1 MADVPGFECNPGLA
15 TRAQRSIANR
25 SFLVV
30 NRPKAGATS
39 FEAARIVD
47 GDTSQ
52 LLHTSYSYC
61 GNCNST
67 RVRHAELQTPQGMAL
82 LRIETIRVV
91 SQTQFVLFRDAERR
105 DRPSAFGTQRCPN
118 TLTTSTHTQPS
129 WVFEHAESK
138 RSKRTQTKRTEIRP

>member
-1 MADVPGFECNPGLA
+1 M
-15 TRAQRSIANR
+15 
-25 SFLVV
+25 

-118 TLTTSTHTQPS
+118 TLTTSTHT
-129 WVFEHAESK
+129 HALHTRE
-138 RSKRTQTKRTEIRP
+138 RRDNRP